1 MSEPGAAVA
10 ETLPRPA
17 PVPWHR
23 RMRRARRKAGR
34 AFAMLGGQSP
44 ADERAE
50 GPRVA
55 AWQQR
60 TEWPLAILAVLFL
73 AAYAMQ
79 VLARGL
85 DPTWRRLVNGGVW
98 TIWALFVVEF
108 VVRVSLARRHTRYVW
123 RHSADVAII
132 ALPMLRPLR
141 VLRVILLMRMLN
153 RRLADQLR
161 GRVVVYGAFTAVLL
175 IFCASLAV
183 LQAERGHPGA
193 NIETFGDA
201 LWWSIVT
208 ICTVGY
214 GDNFPVTVEGRFVG
228 AGLMISGVGLFGVVT
243 ASFAAWL
250 VDQLRDEEAENQQT
264 TRADIDSLR
273 AQLDRIEARLEAL
286 GPATPPPPRR
296 KPARRKG

>member
-1 MSEPGAAVA
+1 MTEPGAAAPELV
-10 ETLPRPA
+10 PRVPR
-17 PVPWHR
+17 VPWHR
-23 RMRRARRKAGR
+23 RVRRVRRRAGR
-34 AFAMLGGQSP
+34 AFAMFGGQSA
-44 ADERAE
+44 ADDRAE

-55 AWQQR
+55 AWQRR
-60 TEWPLAILAVLFL
+60 TEWPLAILAVCFL
-73 AAYAMQ
+73 AAYAVQ

-85 DPTWRRLVNGGVW
+85 DPTWRHLVNDGVW
-98 TIWALFVVEF
+98 TIWALFLLDF
-108 VVRVSLARRHTRYVW
+108 VVRVYLARRHTRYVW
-123 RHSADVAII
+123 RHSADIAII

-183 LQAERGHPGA
+183 LQAERGHAGA

-201 LWWSIVT
+201 VWWSIVT

-214 GDNFPVTVEGRFVG
+214 GDSFPVTVEGRFVG

-264 TRADIDSLR
+264 TRADVDSLR
-273 AQLDRIEARLEAL
+273 AQLDRIEKRLEAL
-286 GPATPPPPRR
+286 APPGPLPRK